1 MDFARL
7 SGLARVKERTKQV
20 AEREVHWGAERMTQ
34 SETIVTAWNN
44 GAHHSSGAG
53 YGVKLTIKDRDAYLR
68 REWGRVEIYLPGRA
82 NPTKVNV
89 EKDSLWGRQCRELI
103 SHEIGKWLL
112 ATGMPRGQGGCPQSS
127 DSLRVRN
134 ARLNSDQ
141 SQTTVPLDCGCRRR
155 LPVRWGKST

>member
-1 MDFARL
+1 
-7 SGLARVKERTKQV
+7 
-20 AEREVHWGAERMTQ
+20 MTQ

-53 YGVKLTIKDRDAYLR
+53 YGVKLTTKDRDAYLR
-68 REWGRVEIYLPGRA
+68 REWGGVEIYLPGRA

-112 ATGMPRGQGGCPQSS
+112 ATGIAPWPRGLPPKF
-127 DSLRVRN
+127 RFV
-134 ARLNSDQ
+134 ARSERAFNSEQ
-141 SQTTVPLDCGCRRR
+141 SQTTAPLDCGCRRR
-155 LPVRWGKST
+155 LPVRWGQST

>member
-1 MDFARL
+1 MAGSRSLKLLRNCVPAIHALLRSLPMDFDPL

-20 AEREVHWGAERMTQ
+20 AERKVHRGAEGMTQ

-53 YGVKLTIKDRDAYLR
+53 YGVKLTTKDRDAYLK

-89 EKDSLWGRQCRELI
+89 E
-103 SHEIGKWLL
+103 
-112 ATGMPRGQGGCPQSS
+112 
-127 DSLRVRN
+127 
-134 ARLNSDQ
+134 
-141 SQTTVPLDCGCRRR
+141 
-155 LPVRWGKST
+155 

>member
-1 MDFARL
+1 MPAIHALLRSLPIDFNRL

-53 YGVKLTIKDRDAYLR
+53 YGVKLTTKDRDAYLK

-112 ATGMPRGQGGCPQSS
+112 ATGMAPWPRGLPPKFRFVARSERAFE
-127 DSLRVRN
+127 LRTISN
-134 ARLNSDQ
+134 NGP
-141 SQTTVPLDCGCRRR
+141 T
-155 LPVRWGKST
+155 